1 MKMKRASL
9 LISTL
14 LTITIS
20 VFAQETAT
28 SLFDKGKEIKNAGKY
43 SEALTYFL
51 KATEKK
57 PDYGEAWYEVGWYYN
72 EINNF
77 KEAVKALNK
86 ANEYWKD
93 QYKVFYEL
101 GYALY
106 SLDSADGAIT
116 NFNKA
121 LTINPQYL
129 LGYMGLGDVF
139 RRLKENSKEAI
150 TRYRKV
156 LEYDKNNRKAN
167 YWIGWC
173 ANDLGQFDVAIVH
186 LKKAIELDGT
196 DMLAKT
202 ELGYSYYASGQF
214 ENAIAVLKETEKAIP
229 KIETALFYQGMCYVK
244 VKNKADAVKKYNEL
258 EIMGSE
264 HALELLSEIRTMK

>member
-1 MKMKRASL
+1 MKMKRATL

-14 LTITIS
+14 LTISIS
-20 VFAQETAT
+20 VFAQETAA
-28 SLFDKGKEIKNAGKY
+28 SLFEKGKELKNSGKHAD
-43 SEALTYFL
+43 ALSCFI

-57 PDYGEAWYEVGWYYN
+57 PDFGEAWYEIGWYYN
-72 EINNF
+72 ENNNH
-77 KEAVKALNK
+77 KEALKALNK
-86 ANEYWKD
+86 AKEYWKD

-106 SLDSADGAIT
+106 RLDSADDAIT
-116 NFNKA
+116 NFNKV
-121 LTINPQYL
+121 ISSNPQYPL
-129 LGYMGLGDVF
+129 AYMGLGDVF
-139 RRLKENSKEAI
+139 RTIKENSKEAI
-150 TRYRKV
+150 AWYRKV
-156 LEYDKNNRKAN
+156 LEHDKNNKKAN

-173 ANDLGQFDVAIVH
+173 ANDLGQFDLAITY
-186 LKKAIELDGT
+186 LKKTIELDGA

-202 ELGYSYYASGQF
+202 ELGYSFYASNQF
-214 ENAIAVLKETEKAIP
+214 ENAIAVLKETEKASP

-258 EIMGSE
+258 EIIGSE

>member
-1 MKMKRASL
+1 MKMKRATL

-28 SLFDKGKEIKNAGKY
+28 SLFDKGKELKNAGKHAD
-43 SEALTYFL
+43 ALLYFI

-57 PDYGEAWYEVGWYYN
+57 PDYGEAWYETGWYYN
-72 EINNF
+72 ETNNF
-77 KEAVKALNK
+77 KEALKALNK
-86 ANEYWKD
+86 AKEYWKD

-106 SLDSADGAIT
+106 SLDSADEAIV
-116 NFNKA
+116 NFNKVVA
-121 LTINPQYL
+121 LNSQYPL
-129 LGYMGLGDVF
+129 AYMGLGDVF
-139 RRLKENSKEAI
+139 RTLKQDSKEAI
-150 TRYRKV
+150 SWYKKV
-156 LEYDKNNRKAN
+156 LEHDKNNKKAN

-173 ANDLGQFDVAIVH
+173 ANDLGQFTLSIPH
-186 LKKAIELDGT
+186 LKKTIELDAS

-202 ELGYSYYASGQF
+202 ELGYSYYATNQF
-214 ENAIAVLKETEKAIP
+214 EDAIAVLKETEKVSP

-264 HALELLSEIRTMK
+264 HALELLSEIRSMK

>member
-1 MKMKRASL
+1 MKMKRATL
-9 LISTL
+9 LILTL
-14 LTITIS
+14 FTITIS

-28 SLFDKGKEIKNAGKY
+28 SLFEKGKEIKNAGKH
-43 SEALTYFL
+43 SEALPYFL

-57 PDYGEAWYEVGWYYN
+57 SDYGEAWYEVGWYYN
-72 EINNF
+72 ETNNY
-77 KEAVKALNK
+77 KGAVIALNK
-86 ANEYWKD
+86 AKEYWKD

-106 SLDSADGAIT
+106 SMDSADAAIT

-121 LTINPQYL
+121 ITSNPQYL
-129 LGYMGLGDVF
+129 LGYMGLGDAF

-150 TRYRKV
+150 SWYKKV
-156 LEYDKNNRKAN
+156 LEHDNNNRKAN

-173 ANDLGQFDVAIVH
+173 ANDLSQFDVAIVH
-186 LKKAIELDGT
+186 LKKAIELDGA

-214 ENAIAVLKETEKAIP
+214 ENAIAVLKDTEKALP
-229 KIETALFYQGMCYVK
+229 KVETALFYQGMCYVK

-264 HALELLSEIRTMK
+264 HALELLSEIRSMK